1 MSVWGFPCLKTGV
14 DLAIGLKV
22 MSGIPLPWFR
32 SRRCTRFN
40 FTGPYPRRGSLVS
53 ALPINILP
61 LRVPSW
67 LAGHSRDLGGG
78 HSRSRADRLGDC
90 PDETDELTSH
100 RRNGDVLELAL
111 PEQRSITLIEAGL
124 RFPGD
129 LANRLRHRLDLNL
142 FVFAQSR
149 RKLVAPGTLDQHA
162 SHPPIASL
170 GDRTTLDLVAGGVLR
185 RHDPDI
191 GHQLTGCSKPR
202 EVADFGHDGRR

>member
-1 MSVWGFPCLKTGV
+1 MSVWGFSCLKTCV
-14 DLAIGLKV
+14 DLAIGLKH

-40 FTGPYPRRGSLVS
+40 FTGPYPRCRGSLVS
-53 ALPINILP
+53 ALPINIFP

-67 LAGHSRDLGGG
+67 LAG

-129 LANRLRHRLDLNL
+129 LANRLRHRLDLDL
-142 FVFAQSR
+142 FALAQAL
-149 RKLVAPGTLDQHA
+149 RKLVTPGTLDQHA
-162 SHPPIASL
+162 SPAPIAGL
-170 GDRTTLDLVAGGVLR
+170 GDRTALDLVAGGV
-185 RHDPDI
+185 
-191 GHQLTGCSKPR
+191 
-202 EVADFGHDGRR
+202 